1 MKKIE
6 YMTPEM
12 EVIKIASNVALLAG
26 SDGIKED
33 GEISTNPGDPKDDD
47 WGSDY

>member
-6 YMTPEM
+6 YIAPEM
-12 EVIKIASNVALLAG
+12 EVVKIASNVALLAG
-26 SDGIKED
+26 SDPNNQD
-33 GEISTNPGDPKDDD
+33 GEVTPNPSNPSDDD